1 MFIGKWDVE
10 RKEDFLYEGSCRIH
24 KVDGISVWFFGVLYN
39 KKTLGYD
46 PAANEAKII
55 IEIYREKG
63 YTGPVRRL
71 IYLLVENSGFG
82 GDIQGPSWYILSGL
96 LYESIFFLLAYAFK
110 RYGRIYGSP

>member
-63 YTGPVRRL
+63 YTGFARL
-71 IYLLVENSGFG
+71 AGSF
-82 GDIQGPSWYILSGL
+82 IQGPSWYILSGL

>member
-46 PAANEAKII
+46 PVANEAKII

-63 YTGPVRRL
+63 YTGFARL
-71 IYLLVENSGFG
+71 
-82 GDIQGPSWYILSGL
+82 D
-96 LYESIFFLLAYAFK
+96 
-110 RYGRIYGSP
+110 GSFTC